1 MMLPILISVSVAPGS
16 YFACAADGAGAHAN
30 TNSAATEK
38 GSILA
43 HALMPCAVT
52 VLIPSILQT
61 FGSSNG
67 RLPMTHRRPGGSGD
81 GGLAARCRF
90 PPPGR
95 ARQATRGA
103 FAQRA
108 ETPRYAWLS
117 GTSRVRP
124 RNWRRVRQG

>member
-16 YFACAADGAGAHAN
+16 YFACAAAGTGAHAN
-30 TNSAATEK
+30 TNSAAAEN

-43 HALMPCAVT
+43 HIPMPWVAT

-61 FGSSNG
+61 FGASNG

-81 GGLAARCRF
+81 GGLAVRCRF

-95 ARQATRGA
+95 ASRAMRDA

-108 ETPRYAWLS
+108 ETP
-117 GTSRVRP
+117 
-124 RNWRRVRQG
+124 